1 MLPSPTNLLRN
12 RLQRLHKRLGGPHW
26 FPHVPLAILLAFG
39 GLWLLQTDLGSQ
51 WRTILAQLLNP
62 SSSAGLR
69 PDYLP
74 PLLIGT
80 GMLIMGAGLLFRSRL
95 AWTMAL
101 ALAAAGA
108 ASMLFGH
115 HPRAHL
121 LLAYFLLMLALL
133 AFAWRQ
139 FDRSSVAAS
148 TLFALT
154 SVVLLVVYA
163 TFGTYYLGADF
174 KPQVKDLVTALYY
187 AMVTMSTVGYGDIT
201 PQTSEAK
208 LFAVSVIVLGV
219 AVFATSL
226 TAVIAPLA
234 TKSFQRIV
242 NRKGIRMKRENHFVV
257 IGDTPLA
264 LNTSRELA
272 RRGLPVTRILRQPPG
287 TAVAENV
294 EVVVGEASD
303 SDVLREAGA
312 EKAQAVLAMLD
323 DDSENAFVVLA
334 VKELGGTA
342 RTVAAVND
350 AHHLSRVRLVQP
362 DVVIAPQILGGE
374 LAAML
379 LSGEEVTADFV
390 MKRVFQQA
398 AEGNPPASK
407 PAA

>member
-1 MLPSPTNLLRN
+1 MLPSSTNLLRN
-12 RLQRLHKRLGGPHW
+12 RIQQLHQRVGGPQW
-26 FPHVPLAILLAFG
+26 FPHVPLAILMALG

-51 WRTILAQLLNP
+51 WRPILAQLLTP
-62 SSSAGLR
+62 GSTGGLR
-69 PDYLP
+69 PEYLP

-95 AWTMAL
+95 AWAMAL
-101 ALAAAGA
+101 VLAAAGA
-108 ASMLFGH
+108 ASMLFGQ

-121 LLAYFLLMLALL
+121 MLAYFLLMLALL

-139 FDRSSVAAS
+139 FDRSSIAAS

-154 SVVLLVVYA
+154 SVVLLIVYA

-174 KPQVKDLVTALYY
+174 KPQVTDLVTALYY

-208 LFAVSVIVLGV
+208 LFAVSIIVLGV

-242 NRKGIRMKRENHFVV
+242 NRKGNRMKRENHFVV
-257 IGDTPLA
+257 VGDTPLA

-272 RRGLPVTRILRQPPG
+272 RRGLPVTRILRQAP
-287 TAVAENV
+287 TAAVVENV
-294 EVVVGEASD
+294 EVIVGEASD

-312 EKAQAVLAMLD
+312 GKAQAVLAMMD
-323 DDSENAFVVLA
+323 DDSENAFLVLA
-334 VKELGGTA
+334 VKELAGSA

-350 AHHLSRVRLVQP
+350 AHHLARVQLVQP

-374 LAAML
+374 LAAMI
-379 LSGEEVTADFV
+379 LSGETVTADFV

-398 AEGNPPASK
+398 AGGNPPAST